1 MQHLELYVP
10 KYKMEEWFPNGYQIP
25 LKRIDDVEEFHK
37 IVFSKYCTA
46 MTRERADSLDNIIS
60 IGVKTVLIDQNNP
73 TTMWLGD
80 EYYSKDKKSK
90 VSIPGGHM
98 ESCPDCDSVEE
109 LLRWNL
115 IRELYEELAYNVRY
129 TPETQSIAD
138 AMRTLGCAE
147 SEELDGWYYQYT
159 PHYLSFFKL
168 VRVLPNSFV
177 VDRQL
182 LSFSMKDYKELQTI
196 RKYNP
201 EHFQMLVKNNL
212 NIGHTLT
219 SDIRTAT
226 TGMYSKMIPAI
237 MHLLE
242 NLSVNSDIHYKS
254 V

>member
-10 KYKMEEWFPNGYQIP
+10 KYKMEEWIPNGYQIP
-25 LKRIDDVEEFHK
+25 LKRIDDVETFSK
-37 IVFSKYCTA
+37 IVFSKYCMA
-46 MTRERADSLDNIIS
+46 MPREEADALDTIIS
-60 IGVKTVLIDQNNP
+60 LGVKTILVDKNHP

-80 EYYSKDKKSK
+80 EYYSKDKKKK

-98 ESCPDCDSVEE
+98 ENNPDCDSVEE

-115 IRELYEELAYNVRY
+115 IRELYEELAYNVTY
-129 TPETQSIAD
+129 TSQSQNIAD
-138 AMRTLGCAE
+138 HMRTLGCAE
-147 SEELDGWYYQYT
+147 AEELDGWYYQYT
-159 PHYLSFFKL
+159 PDYLCFFKL
-168 VRVLPNSFV
+168 VKILPNSFV

-182 LSFSMKDYKELQTI
+182 LSFSIKDYKEIQTI

-201 EHFQMLVKNNL
+201 EHFQLLVKNNM
-212 NIGHTLT
+212 NIGHSLT

-226 TGMYSKMIPAI
+226 SGRYSKMIPAI

-242 NLSVNSDIHYKS
+242 NLSANSDIHYKP